1 MRMHSVISHGVIGC
15 AGVIA
20 GYVVVR
26 EQRLSG

>member
-1 MRMHSVISHGVIGC
+1 MILLMEGAMALMLIHGDR
-15 AGVIA
+15 